1 MQYTDYL
8 EHYGI
13 KGMKWGVRRTPE
25 QLGYKVSPRHAGKKK
40 KSDKKIQ
47 LTSGQKK
54 AIAIGAAA
62 AAAGL
67 ATYGAYKV
75 GALSKLKNITKKGDD
90 SIRKDRKV
98 AYRNRRKLTDDELK
112 KRVQRLNLEK
122 EFKKLTEEDLKK
134 GRLTAKGILEVAGT
148 QTAKTVTAGAMLY
161 AVKLGMT
168 NNFNIK
174 EAADYIAP
182 KPKKK

>member
-1 MQYTDYL
+1 MQYSDYL

-25 QLGYKVSPRHAGKKK
+25 QLGYKSSPRHTGKKK
-40 KSDKKIQ
+40 KTDKKLK
-47 LTSGQKK
+47 LTPRQKK
-54 AIAIGAAA
+54 AIAVGAAVTA
-62 AAAGL
+62 TGL

-75 GALSKLKNITKKGDD
+75 GALDKLKNITKIGDD

-112 KRVQRLNLEK
+112 KRIQRLHLEK
-122 EFKKLTEEDLKK
+122 EFKKLTEEDLAQ
-134 GRLTAKGILEVAGT
+134 GRLTIKGILSVAGS

-168 NNFNIK
+168 NNFNVK